1 MDWHLISNPHSQTT
15 NASGDEHTGSEE
27 IFDNPSSHSH
37 VTPPLLSSIEDLLET
52 PSCLPLPPLT
62 TSVRYRIV
70 GEIPLP
76 KDRRKTNFNFNI
88 SLSDSMFDDSIS
100 HENVSCDVSCEEKDV
115 FSDKGDLL
123 CGKLEQVLFDDDKI
137 NEDED
142 YQEVGGDDQEVEE
155 DDEEDDQEVVE
166 NDQEVEEDDQEDD
179 QEVEEDDQEVE
190 EDDHEVEEDDQEVVE
205 NDQEEDDQEVEE
217 DDQEV
222 EEDDQEEDEDD
233 QEVEED
239 DQEED
244 EEKGYKDKLLKKNRK
259 EEMLREMNE
268 SGLQIYSEIQDDKQH
283 VEENDCDRK
292 QEIMEENMTNHY
304 KTPPSTIN
312 LISDDSDDDDKL
324 ENCKTIYIIYNIST
338 SSSSL
343 CILVFSNLRLQSAKK
358 EAMANKTVSRK
369 RFIQ

>member
-1 MDWHLISNPHSQTT
+1 M
-15 NASGDEHTGSEE
+15 
-27 IFDNPSSHSH
+27 
-37 VTPPLLSSIEDLLET
+37 TPPLQSSIEDLLET

-88 SLSDSMFDDSIS
+88 SLSDSMFEDSIS
-100 HENVSCDVSCEEKDV
+100 HENASCDVSCEEKDV
-115 FSDKGDLL
+115 FSDKGDLS
-123 CGKLEQVLFDDDKI
+123 CGKLEQVLFDDENEDKI
-137 NEDED
+137 KEDEEEEED
-142 YQEVGGDDQEVEE
+142 YQEVGD
-155 DDEEDDQEVVE
+155 DDQEVVE
-166 NDQEVEEDDQEDD
+166 DDR
-179 QEVEEDDQEVE
+179 
-190 EDDHEVEEDDQEVVE
+190 
-205 NDQEEDDQEVEE
+205 EVEE

-222 EEDDQEEDEDD
+222 EEDDQEVVEDD
-233 QEVEED
+233 QEVVEDDPEVEED

-244 EEKGYKDKLLKKNRK
+244 EEKEYKVQLLKKNRK
-259 EEMLREMNE
+259 QEMLREMDKN
-268 SGLQIYSEIQDDKQH
+268 GLQIYSEIQDDKQH

-292 QEIMEENMTNHY
+292 QEIMEENMTSHY

-324 ENCKTIYIIYNIST
+324 EKCKAIYIIYNIST

-358 EAMANKTVSRK
+358 EAMANKTISRK